1 MIDFLDVQKE
11 LPSIGVRINR
21 VGVKKINFPLK
32 LGEDFAFL
40 VIDLF
45 VDIPETRK
53 GADMSRAV
61 ESIHKVLNSWSDS
74 ERIGEIGI
82 AICDEA
88 LSRFNYS
95 EKSES
100 YIEINYF
107 KREKDRYLEYK
118 IYLHSIK
125 NRLNTLKNEIG
136 MSYVTMTACP
146 CAMETTRALISK
158 DNPELSDYLI
168 SIPTVTH
175 NQRNIIKLFVENKG
189 NNISIWQLASIIEN
203 VQGRPLD
210 SLLKRIDEGNLV
222 YRAHKNPRFVEDVV
236 REIAY
241 VAANSLAIPDE
252 AKIRVSSESDESIH
266 PHNAFAELELSAGEL
281 RRISRK

>member
-1 MIDFLDVQKE
+1 LIDFLDVQKE

-61 ESIHKVLNSWSDS
+61 ESIHKILNSWSDS

-189 NNISIWQLASIIEN
+189 NNISVWQLASIIEN

>member
-61 ESIHKVLNSWSDS
+61 ESIHKILNSWSDS

-189 NNISIWQLASIIEN
+189 NNISVWQLASIIEN